1 MARGWTGKV
10 RPARQQWREIGAIRR
25 SALVVDG
32 FVKDFLQH
40 VPIEFVVEA
49 QILISISLEGSV
61 A

>member
-1 MARGWTGKV
+1 
-10 RPARQQWREIGAIRR
+10 
-25 SALVVDG
+25 VVDG